1 MVKTLGKIWIKR
13 LNGIKAI
20 DPLNNITN
28 KTIHSKPKKKN
39 VPKSKNYLVNLI
51 NNKILPLP
59 WPFWPKEA
67 RLIIILIVF
76 WSISGLFILGSASWW
91 VANREMGD
99 GAYYIKRQI
108 IWLFASW
115 SIFYLA
121 ININLKRWLM
131 ISSPCLL
138 IGMALIASTSFFGS
152 TVNGSTRWLIL
163 GPLQIQPSELIKPF
177 IILQSAKLFGQW
189 KRVTAEKKLFWL
201 TIFASIIL
209 LIIKQ
214 PNLSTAALTGILL
227 WMIALASGINFR
239 YLFNTALIGLIIGL
253 ISILSNE
260 YQKIRVM
267 SFLNPWQDPQGS
279 GYQLV
284 QSLYAIGSGG
294 LFGEGYGLS
303 MQKLQYLPIQS
314 TDFIFAVFAEEF
326 GFVGSILLL
335 SFLLVV
341 AYLTLKISL
350 NCSNNYSKLIAMGSG
365 TLLVGQSIMHIA
377 VSAGAMPT
385 TGLPLPLI
393 SYGGNSLISS
403 LLIAAL
409 LVRSSIEKSN
419 LLVQNPS
426 NRLLSR

>member
-1 MVKTLGKIWIKR
+1 LSNISNKKI
-13 LNGIKAI
+13 L
-20 DPLNNITN
+20 
-28 KTIHSKPKKKN
+28 SQSKKKTDLI
-39 VPKSKNYLVNLI
+39 SKDNLGNLI
-51 NNKILPLP
+51 INKILPLP
-59 WPFWPKEA
+59 WFFWPKEG
-67 RLIIILIVF
+67 RLIMVLIAF

-91 VANREMGD
+91 VANREMGV

-108 IWLFASW
+108 IWLMASW

-121 ININLKRWLM
+121 ININLKKWLKF
-131 ISSPCLL
+131 SGPCLL
-138 IGMALIASTSFFGS
+138 IGMALVASTSFVGS
-152 TVNGSTRWLIL
+152 TVNGSTRWLII
-163 GPLQIQPSELIKPF
+163 GPLQVQPSELIKPF

-189 KRVTAEKKLFWL
+189 ERINSEKKIFWL

-214 PNLSTAALTGILL
+214 PNLSTAALTGILI

-239 YLFNTALIGLIIGL
+239 YLFNTALAGVAIGS
-253 ISILSNE
+253 ISIFSNE

-267 SFLNPWQDPQGS
+267 SFLDPWQDPQGN

-326 GFVGSILLL
+326 GFCGSILFL
-335 SFLLVV
+335 SFLLVF
-341 AYLTLKISL
+341 AYLTLRISV
-350 NCSNNYSKLIAMGSG
+350 NCRNNYSKLIAMGAG
-365 TLLVGQSIMHIA
+365 TILVGQSIMHIA
-377 VSAGAMPT
+377 VASGAMPT

-409 LVRSSIEKSN
+409 LVRSSIESAD
-419 LLVQNPS
+419 LLVKNPS
-426 NRLLSR
+426 KRLLTR

>member
-1 MVKTLGKIWIKR
+1 MTDISYR
-13 LNGIKAI
+13 
-20 DPLNNITN
+20 NN
-28 KTIHSKPKKKN
+28 KSKKKN
-39 VPKSKNYLVNLI
+39 EEHSI

-59 WPFWPKEA
+59 WKFWPREG
-67 RLIIILIVF
+67 RLIFGLIAF
-76 WSISGLFILGSASWW
+76 WSMAGIFILGSASWW

-108 IWLFASW
+108 IWLTASW

-121 ININLKRWLM
+121 ININLKKWLRY
-131 ISSPCLL
+131 SGPCLL
-138 IGMALIASTSFFGS
+138 VGMIMIALTSFFGS
-152 TVNGSTRWLIL
+152 TVNGSTRWLII
-163 GPLQIQPSELIKPF
+163 GPLQVQPSELIKPF
-177 IILQSAKLFGQW
+177 IILQSAKIFGQW
-189 KRVTAEKKLFWL
+189 ERLDSEKKLFWL
-201 TIFASIIL
+201 TIFASIII

-227 WMIALASGINFR
+227 WMIAFSAGINFK
-239 YLFNTALIGLIIGL
+239 YLSYTALSGFVLGS

-267 SFLNPWQDPQGS
+267 SFLDPWQDPQGN

-314 TDFIFAVFAEEF
+314 TDFIYAVFAEEF
-326 GFVGSILLL
+326 GFFGSILLL
-335 SFLLVV
+335 TFLLLI

-350 NCSNNYSKLIAMGSG
+350 RCRNNYSKLIAMGSG
-365 TLLVGQSIMHIA
+365 TILVGQSIMHLA
-377 VSAGAMPT
+377 VASGAMPT

-409 LVRSSIEKSN
+409 LVRASIESSDVINKKT
-419 LLVQNPS
+419 LVQTL
-426 NRLLSR
+426 R

>member
-1 MVKTLGKIWIKR
+1 LT
-13 LNGIKAI
+13 
-20 DPLNNITN
+20 NISS
-28 KTIHSKPKKKN
+28 KEIESKPKGSK
-39 VPKSKNYLVNLI
+39 VHKSSNYLINLI

-59 WPFWPKEA
+59 WFFWPKEG
-67 RLIIILIVF
+67 RLIIGLIGF
-76 WSISGLFILGSASWW
+76 WCISGVFILGSASWW
-91 VANREMGD
+91 VAIREMGD
-99 GAYYIKRQI
+99 GAYYIKRQL
-108 IWLFASW
+108 IWLAASW

-121 ININLKRWLM
+121 ININLKSWLK
-131 ISSPCLL
+131 ISGPCLL

-152 TVNGSTRWLIL
+152 TVNGSTRWLII
-163 GPLQIQPSELIKPF
+163 GPIQIQPSELIKPF

-189 KRVTAEKKLFWL
+189 ERINSEKKIFWL

-227 WMIALASGINFR
+227 WMIALAAGINFR
-239 YLFNTALIGLIIGL
+239 HLFNTALSGLTIGS
-253 ISILSNE
+253 ISIFFNA
-260 YQKIRVM
+260 YQKMRVM
-267 SFLNPWQDPQGS
+267 SFIDPWKDPQES
-279 GYQLV
+279 GYQLI

-303 MQKLQYLPIQS
+303 MQKLQYLPYRS

-326 GFVGSILLL
+326 GFFGSILLL

-350 NCSNNYSKLIAMGSG
+350 NCRNNYSKLIAMGSG
-365 TLLVGQSIMHIA
+365 TILVGQSIMHIA
-377 VSAGAMPT
+377 VSSGAMPT
-385 TGLPLPLI
+385 TGLPFPLI

-409 LVRSSIEKSN
+409 LVRSSIESVD
-419 LLVQNPS
+419 LLVKNPS
-426 NRLLSR
+426 NRLLTR

>member
-1 MVKTLGKIWIKR
+1 MI
-13 LNGIKAI
+13 
-20 DPLNNITN
+20 NISN
-28 KTIHSKPKKKN
+28 KKLQFERKQKTIHE
-39 VPKSKNYLVNLI
+39 SKNFLGNLVNK
-51 NNKILPLP
+51 KILPLP
-59 WPFWPKEA
+59 WQFWPKEG
-67 RLIIILIVF
+67 RLIMGLIFF
-76 WSISGLFILGSASWW
+76 WSLAGILILGSASWW

-108 IWLFASW
+108 IWLAASW

-121 ININLKRWLM
+121 ININLKRWLKL
-131 ISSPCLL
+131 SGPCLL
-138 IGMALIASTSFFGS
+138 IGMVLIAATSFFGS

-163 GPLQIQPSELIKPF
+163 GPLQVQPSELIKPF

-189 KRVTAEKKLFWL
+189 ERINSDKKLFWL
-201 TIFASIIL
+201 TIFGSIIL

-214 PNLSTAALTGILL
+214 PNLSTAALTGIML
-227 WMIALASGINFR
+227 WMIALAAGINFR
-239 YLFNTALIGLIIGL
+239 YLFNTALSGLVIGS

-267 SFLNPWQDPQGS
+267 SFLNPWKDPQGS

-303 MQKLQYLPIQS
+303 VQKLQYLPIQS

-326 GFVGSILLL
+326 GFFGSTLLL

-341 AYLTLKISL
+341 AYLSLKISL
-350 NCSNNYSKLIAMGSG
+350 SCRNNYSKLIAMGSG
-365 TLLVGQSIMHIA
+365 TILVGQSIMHIA
-377 VSAGAMPT
+377 VSSGAMPT

-409 LVRSSIEKSN
+409 LVRSSIESTDLIVKDHSK
-419 LLVQNPS
+419 
-426 NRLLSR
+426 RLLNR

>member
-1 MVKTLGKIWIKR
+1 MRNI
-13 LNGIKAI
+13 LNKKFK
-20 DPLNNITN
+20 PV
-28 KTIHSKPKKKN
+28 SKEENPII
-39 VPKSKNYLVNLI
+39 SKNYLNNFI
-51 NNKILPLP
+51 NKKILPLP
-59 WPFWPKEA
+59 WILWPKEG
-67 RLIIILIVF
+67 RLLMGLIAF
-76 WSISGLFILGSASWW
+76 WSISGIFILGSASWW

-108 IWLFASW
+108 IWLAASW

-121 ININLKRWLM
+121 ININLKKWLRL
-131 ISSPCLL
+131 SAPCLL
-138 IGMALIASTSFFGS
+138 IGMLLIAATSFFGS
-152 TVNGSTRWLIL
+152 TVNGSTRWLII
-163 GPLQIQPSELIKPF
+163 GPLQVQPSELIKPF
-177 IILQSAKLFGQW
+177 IILQSAKVFGQW
-189 KRVTAEKKLFWL
+189 ERINSEKKIFWL

-227 WMIALASGINFR
+227 WMIALAAGIDFR
-239 YLFNTALIGLIIGL
+239 YLFNTALSGLIIGS

-267 SFLNPWQDPQGS
+267 SFLNPWKDPQGS

-326 GFVGSILLL
+326 GFFGSILLL
-335 SFLLVV
+335 AFLFVI
-341 AYLTLKISL
+341 AYLSLRISL
-350 NCSNNYSKLIAMGSG
+350 KCRNNYSKLISMGSG
-365 TLLVGQSIMHIA
+365 TILVGQSIMHLA
-377 VSAGAMPT
+377 VSSGAMPT

-409 LVRSSIEKSN
+409 LVRSSIESTDVLIK
-419 LLVQNPS
+419 NPS
-426 NRLLSR
+426 NRLLTR

>member
-1 MVKTLGKIWIKR
+1 MGNL
-13 LNGIKAI
+13 
-20 DPLNNITN
+20 
-28 KTIHSKPKKKN
+28 
-39 VPKSKNYLVNLI
+39 PKSKDYLGNLI

-59 WPFWPKEA
+59 WFFWPKEG
-67 RLIIILIVF
+67 RLIIGLIAF
-76 WSISGLFILGSASWW
+76 WSISGIFILGSASWW

-108 IWLFASW
+108 IWLAASW

-121 ININLKRWLM
+121 ININLKRWLRF
-131 ISSPCLL
+131 SGPCLL

-152 TVNGSTRWLIL
+152 TVNGSTRWLII
-163 GPLQIQPSELIKPF
+163 GPLQVQPSELIKPF
-177 IILQSAKLFGQW
+177 IILQSAKIFGQW
-189 KRVTAEKKLFWL
+189 DRINTEKKVFWL

-227 WMIALASGINFR
+227 WMIALAAGIDFR
-239 YLFNTALIGLIIGL
+239 YLLNTALSGLIIGS
-253 ISILSNE
+253 ISIFSNE

-267 SFLNPWQDPQGS
+267 SFLNPWEDPQGS

-326 GFVGSILLL
+326 GFFGSILLL
-335 SFLLVV
+335 SFLLVF
-341 AYLTLKISL
+341 AYLSLKISL
-350 NCSNNYSKLIAMGSG
+350 NCRNNYSKLIAIGSG
-365 TLLVGQSIMHIA
+365 TILVGQSIMHIA
-377 VSAGAMPT
+377 VSSGAMPT

-409 LVRSSIEKSN
+409 LVRSSIESAD
-419 LLVQNPS
+419 LLVKKAS
-426 NRLLSR
+426 NRLLTR

>member
-1 MVKTLGKIWIKR
+1 M
-13 LNGIKAI
+13 
-20 DPLNNITN
+20 NNISN
-28 KTIHSKPKKKN
+28 KKIKSKPKI
-39 VPKSKNYLVNLI
+39 KSDRESKYYLTNLI
-51 NNKILPLP
+51 NKKILPLP
-59 WPFWPKEA
+59 WLLWPKEG
-67 RLIIILIVF
+67 RLMLGLIAF
-76 WSISGLFILGSASWW
+76 WSISGIFILGSASWW

-108 IWLFASW
+108 IWLAASW
-115 SIFYLA
+115 SIFYIA
-121 ININLKRWLM
+121 ININLKRWLK
-131 ISSPCLL
+131 ISGPCLL
-138 IGMALIASTSFFGS
+138 LGMALIASTSFFGS
-152 TVNGSTRWLIL
+152 TVNGSTRWLII

-189 KRVTAEKKLFWL
+189 ERINSEKKLFWL

-227 WMIALASGINFR
+227 WMIALAAGIDFR
-239 YLFNTALIGLIIGL
+239 YLLHTALSGIVIGS
-253 ISILSNE
+253 ISIYSNQ
-260 YQKIRVM
+260 YQKMRVT
-267 SFLNPWQDPQGS
+267 SFINPWNDPQGS

-294 LFGEGYGLS
+294 LFGQGYGLS

-326 GFVGSILLL
+326 GFFGSILLL

-350 NCSNNYSKLIAMGSG
+350 NCRNNYSKLIAMGSG
-365 TLLVGQSIMHIA
+365 TILVGQSIMHIA
-377 VSAGAMPT
+377 VSSGAMPT

-393 SYGGNSLISS
+393 SYWGNSLISS

-409 LVRSSIEKSN
+409 LVRSSIESTDSLAKAPKN
-419 LLVQNPS
+419 K
-426 NRLLSR
+426 LLSR

>member
-1 MVKTLGKIWIKR
+1 MS
-13 LNGIKAI
+13 NSS
-20 DPLNNITN
+20 N
-28 KTIHSKPKKKN
+28 KTIESKIKGKN
-39 VPKSKNYLVNLI
+39 ARPSKHYLDNLI
-51 NNKILPLP
+51 NKKLLPLP
-59 WPFWPKEA
+59 WLLWPKEG
-67 RLIIILIVF
+67 RLIMGLIVF
-76 WSISGLFILGSASWW
+76 WSISGIFILGSASWW
-91 VANREMGD
+91 VAIREMGD

-108 IWLFASW
+108 IWLAASW

-121 ININLKRWLM
+121 ININLKRWLRL
-131 ISSPCLL
+131 SGPCLL

-163 GPLQIQPSELIKPF
+163 GPIQIQPSELIKPF
-177 IILQSAKLFGQW
+177 IIIQSAKVFAQW
-189 KRVTAEKKLFWL
+189 ERINSEKKLFWL

-227 WMIALASGINFR
+227 WMMALASGIDFR
-239 YLFNTALIGLIIGL
+239 YLFNTALSGLVIGS
-253 ISILSNE
+253 ISIFSNA

-267 SFLNPWQDPQGS
+267 SFINPWQDPQES
-279 GYQLV
+279 GYQLI

-303 MQKLQYLPIQS
+303 LQKLQYLPYRS

-326 GFVGSILLL
+326 GFFGSILLL

-350 NCSNNYSKLIAMGSG
+350 NCRNNYSKLIAMGSG

-377 VSAGAMPT
+377 VSSGAMPT
-385 TGLPLPLI
+385 TGLPFPLI

-409 LVRSSIEKSN
+409 LVRSSIESAEFLVRNSSKS
-419 LLVQNPS
+419 LLA
-426 NRLLSR
+426 R

>member
-1 MVKTLGKIWIKR
+1 MR
-13 LNGIKAI
+13 
-20 DPLNNITN
+20 NISN
-28 KTIHSKPKKKN
+28 KKFESKHKYQN
-39 VPKSKNYLVNLI
+39 RPKSKNYLSNLI
-51 NNKILPLP
+51 NKKILPLP
-59 WPFWPKEA
+59 WLSWPKEG
-67 RLIIILIVF
+67 RLIMGLIAF
-76 WSISGLFILGSASWW
+76 WSISGIFILGSASWW

-108 IWLFASW
+108 IWLAASW
-115 SIFYLA
+115 SIFYIA
-121 ININLKRWLM
+121 ININLKKWLKL
-131 ISSPCLL
+131 SGPCLL
-138 IGMALIASTSFFGS
+138 IGMVLIAATSFFGS
-152 TVNGSTRWLIL
+152 TVNGSTRWLII
-163 GPLQIQPSELIKPF
+163 GPLQVQPSELIKPF
-177 IILQSAKLFGQW
+177 VILQSAKFFGQW
-189 KRVTAEKKLFWL
+189 ERINSEKKIFWL

-209 LIIKQ
+209 LILKQ

-227 WMIALASGINFR
+227 WLIALAAGINFR
-239 YLFNTALIGLIIGL
+239 YLFNTALGGLILGS

-260 YQKIRVM
+260 YQKNRVM

-326 GFVGSILLL
+326 GFFGSILLL

-350 NCSNNYSKLIAMGSG
+350 NCRNNYSKLIAMGSG
-365 TLLVGQSIMHIA
+365 TILVGQSIMHIA
-377 VSAGAMPT
+377 VSSGAMPT

-403 LLIAAL
+403 LMIAAL
-409 LVRSSIEKSN
+409 LVRSSIESAD
-419 LLVQNPS
+419 LLVTNTA
-426 NRLLSR
+426 NRISTRKTGVRT

>member
-1 MVKTLGKIWIKR
+1 LSNNLNKKIE
-13 LNGIKAI
+13 
-20 DPLNNITN
+20 
-28 KTIHSKPKKKN
+28 SKPKKKN
-39 VPKSKNYLVNLI
+39 VHKSKNYLVNAL

-59 WPFWPKEA
+59 WLFWPKEG
-67 RLIIILIVF
+67 RLIMGLIVF
-76 WSISGLFILGSASWW
+76 WSISGIFILGSASWW

-108 IWLFASW
+108 IWLVASW

-121 ININLKRWLM
+121 ININLKRWLKL
-131 ISSPCLL
+131 SGPFLL
-138 IGMALIASTSFFGS
+138 IGMVMIAATSIFGS
-152 TVNGSTRWLIL
+152 TVNGSTRWLII
-163 GPLQIQPSELIKPF
+163 GPLQVQPSELIKPF

-189 KRVTAEKKLFWL
+189 ERVSSDRKIFWL

-214 PNLSTAALTGILL
+214 PNLSTAALIGVLL
-227 WMIALASGINFR
+227 WMIALAAGIKFS
-239 YLFNTALIGLIIGL
+239 YLFYTALSGLSIGS

-326 GFVGSILLL
+326 GFFGSILLL

-350 NCSNNYSKLIAMGSG
+350 NCRNNYSKLISMGSG
-365 TLLVGQSIMHIA
+365 TILVGQSIMHLA
-377 VSAGAMPT
+377 VSSGAMPT

-409 LVRSSIEKSN
+409 LVRSSIESAD
-419 LLVQNPS
+419 LLVKSHS
-426 NRLLSR
+426 N

>member
-1 MVKTLGKIWIKR
+1 MRNIYNEKIQ
-13 LNGIKAI
+13 
-20 DPLNNITN
+20 
-28 KTIHSKPKKKN
+28 SKPKKKN
-39 VPKSKNYLVNLI
+39 PNEARNYLRSLL

-59 WPFWPKEA
+59 WLFWPKEG
-67 RLIIILIVF
+67 RLIIGLIAF
-76 WSISGLFILGSASWW
+76 WSISGIFILGSASWW

-108 IWLFASW
+108 IWLAASW
-115 SIFYLA
+115 TIFYLA
-121 ININLKRWLM
+121 ININLKRWLK
-131 ISSPCLL
+131 ISGPCLL
-138 IGMALIASTSFFGS
+138 IGMLLIAATSFFGS
-152 TVNGSTRWLIL
+152 NVNGSTRWLII
-163 GPLQIQPSELIKPF
+163 GPLQVQPSELIKPF

-189 KRVTAEKKLFWL
+189 ERINSEKKLFWL

-227 WMIALASGINFR
+227 WLIALAADIDFR
-239 YLFNTALIGLIIGL
+239 YLFYTALSGTTIGI

-267 SFLNPWQDPQGS
+267 SFINPWQDPQGS

-326 GFVGSILLL
+326 GFFGSIFLL

-350 NCSNNYSKLIAMGSG
+350 NCRNNYSKLIAMGSG
-365 TLLVGQSIMHIA
+365 TILVGQSIMHIA
-377 VSAGAMPT
+377 VSSGAMPT

-409 LVRSSIEKSN
+409 LVRSSIESTD
-419 LLVQNPS
+419 LLVKNHS
-426 NRLLSR
+426 KRHLIR

>member
-1 MVKTLGKIWIKR
+1 LSNISNKKFQSIPKGKKF
-13 LNGIKAI
+13 
-20 DPLNNITN
+20 TE
-28 KTIHSKPKKKN
+28 
-39 VPKSKNYLVNLI
+39 SKNYLRNLI
-51 NNKILPLP
+51 NNRILPLP
-59 WPFWPKEA
+59 WVFWPKEG
-67 RLIIILIVF
+67 RLIMGLIAF
-76 WSISGLFILGSASWW
+76 WSISGIFILGSASWW

-99 GAYYIKRQI
+99 GAYYIKRQL
-108 IWLFASW
+108 IWLAASW

-121 ININLKRWLM
+121 ININLKKWLQL
-131 ISSPCLL
+131 SGPFLL
-138 IGMALIASTSFFGS
+138 IGMILIAATSFFGS
-152 TVNGSTRWLIL
+152 TVNGSTRWLII
-163 GPLQIQPSELIKPF
+163 GPLQVQPSELIKPF

-189 KRVTAEKKLFWL
+189 ERINPEKKLFWL

-209 LIIKQ
+209 LIVKQ

-227 WMIALASGINFR
+227 WMIALAAGIDFR
-239 YLFNTALIGLIIGL
+239 YLFNTALSGLALGL

-294 LFGEGYGLS
+294 IFGEGYGLS

-326 GFVGSILLL
+326 GFFGSVLLL
-335 SFLLVV
+335 SFLLLV

-350 NCSNNYSKLIAMGSG
+350 NCKNNYSKLIAMGSG
-365 TLLVGQSIMHIA
+365 TILVGQSIMHIA
-377 VSAGAMPT
+377 VSSGAMPT

-403 LLIAAL
+403 LVIAAL
-409 LVRSSIEKSN
+409 LVRSSIESTDLLFENTSNKISTRKSG
-419 LLVQNPS
+419 V
-426 NRLLSR
+426 RT

>member
-1 MVKTLGKIWIKR
+1 MS
-13 LNGIKAI
+13 
-20 DPLNNITN
+20 NISN
-28 KTIHSKPKKKN
+28 KKFQLKPKKKKAH
-39 VPKSKNYLVNLI
+39 KSRNTFGNLI
-51 NNKILPLP
+51 NNKLLPLP
-59 WPFWPKEA
+59 WLLWPKEG
-67 RLIIILIVF
+67 RLMMALIAF
-76 WSISGLFILGSASWW
+76 WSISGIFILGSASWW
-91 VANREMGD
+91 VAHREMGD

-108 IWLFASW
+108 IWLGASW

-121 ININLKRWLM
+121 ININLKSWLR
-131 ISSPCLL
+131 ISGHCLL
-138 IGMALIASTSFFGS
+138 IGMVLIAATSFFGS
-152 TVNGSTRWLIL
+152 TVNGSTRWLII
-163 GPLQIQPSELIKPF
+163 GPLQVQPSELIKPF

-189 KRVTAEKKLFWL
+189 ERVNSEKKLFWL
-201 TIFASIIL
+201 TIFGSIIL

-214 PNLSTAALTGILL
+214 PNLSTAGLIGILL
-227 WMIALASGINFR
+227 WMIALASDIDFL
-239 YLFNTALIGLIIGL
+239 YLFNTALLGIVIGS

-267 SFLNPWQDPQGS
+267 SFINPWNDPQGS

-326 GFVGSILLL
+326 GFFGSILLL
-335 SFLLVV
+335 SFLLVF

-350 NCSNNYSKLIAMGSG
+350 NCKNNYSKLIAMGSG
-365 TLLVGQSIMHIA
+365 TILVGQSIMHIA
-377 VSAGAMPT
+377 VTSGAMPT

-409 LVRSSIEKSN
+409 LVRSSIESTD
-419 LLVQNPS
+419 LLVRNHS
-426 NRLLSR
+426 NKLLSR